1 MPAFPKMAKRTI
13 MYYYAIYR
21 MEKFREIFIEDILFL
36 EEALSTRPAQQDEDE
51 NRELRTQTPELQS

>member
-1 MPAFPKMAKRTI
+1 
-13 MYYYAIYR
+13 

>member
-21 MEKFREIFIEDILFL
+21 MEKFREIFIEDILFPV
-36 EEALSTRPAQQDEDE
+36 EALSTQLVQQDEDE
-51 NRELRTQTPELQS
+51 NKELRIQIPELQS